1 MNRLDLGPI
10 GVSLEV
16 SDDDTHLDAAREL
29 ERLGYSALW
38 LPGGQLDRLDRLTE
52 LVGATTQVRIGS
64 AIISPDVYG
73 ADEVTSWYAQLEE
86 SAPGRVVVGLGG
98 SQTPPALPAL
108 HEYLDR
114 LDRDGAVPVERRLL
128 AALGPRKLEIAR
140 DRSAGALTLLVT
152 PDYTRQARAALGAEA
167 LLVVDQFVMLEDD
180 PAKARETARAHLRFL
195 AGVAGYRANFA
206 RMGFTDTE
214 ISTLGVRLVD
224 ELVAWGDAD
233 AIAARVDA
241 HRAAGAD
248 HVVLAVLA
256 DDDQPGTLEVARRLA
271 PRASR

>member
-1 MNRLDLGPI
+1 MNRLDFGPI

-64 AIISPDVYG
+64 SIISPDVYG
-73 ADEVTSWYAQLEE
+73 ADEVTSWYAQLEV

-180 PAKARETARAHLRFL
+180 PAKARESARAHLRFL

>member
-1 MNRLDLGPI
+1 
-10 GVSLEV
+10 
-16 SDDDTHLDAAREL
+16 
-29 ERLGYSALW
+29 
-38 LPGGQLDRLDRLTE
+38 
-52 LVGATTQVRIGS
+52 
-64 AIISPDVYG
+64 VYG
-73 ADEVTSWYAQLEE
+73 ADEVTRLYARLEE
-86 SAPGRVVVGLGG
+86 SAPGRLVVGLGG

-140 DRSAGALTLLVT
+140 GRSAGALTLLVT
-152 PDYTRQARAALGAEA
+152 PDYTRQARASLGSDA

-180 PAKARETARAHLRFL
+180 PAKAHETGREHLRFL
-195 AGVAGYRANFA
+195 AGVAGYRANLA
-206 RMGFTDTE
+206 RMGFTETE
-214 ISTLGVRLVD
+214 ISTLGARLVD
-224 ELVAWGDAD
+224 ELVAWGDEA

-256 DDDQPGTLEVARRLA
+256 DGARPGTLEVARRLA
-271 PRASR
+271 PHVAR

>member
-73 ADEVTSWYAQLEE
+73 ADEVTSWYAQLEV